1 MRDLGGRVAV
11 VTGGG
16 SGIGRGICLAAA
28 EQGMHVVVT
37 DIEGDAAEE
46 TAALVRDH
54 GVQSLGVAADV
65 SNPASVEALAD
76 AAYGE
81 FGAVDVLFN
90 NAGVLVFGPT
100 AEMPASDLDWML
112 AVNLYG
118 VLNGIQVFVPR
129 MREQEPD
136 EDGTRAQIVNT
147 SSMSGL
153 VAGRGGGNLGGYVA
167 SKFAV
172 VGMTE
177 SLRLELAPEGIDVTL
192 FCPGAT
198 HTRIGEAQRN
208 RQEAYGPAREIPE
221 PIIAQRAAPR
231 DPSRSPDAR
240 RDPLV
245 VGRAVLE
252 GVRERRAYILTHTE
266 TRPVVAR
273 RFEHIAEGYD
283 QAERSAG

>member
-28 EQGMHVVVT
+28 EQGMHVVAV
-37 DIEGDAAEE
+37 DIERDAAEE
-46 TAALVRDH
+46 TAALVREH
-54 GVQSLGVAADV
+54 GVRSLAARADV
-65 SNPASVEALAD
+65 SDRASVDELAD
-76 AAYGE
+76 AAYAE
-81 FGAVDVLFN
+81 FGAVDVLLN

-100 AEMPASDLDWML
+100 GEMPASDLDWML

-118 VLNGIQVFVPR
+118 VLNGVQAFLPR
-129 MREQEPD
+129 MRAQEPD
-136 EDGTRAQIVNT
+136 EDGVRAQIVNT

-172 VGMTE
+172 VGLTE
-177 SLRLELAPEGIDVTL
+177 SLRIELAPEGIDVTL

-198 HTRIGEAQRN
+198 DTRIGEAQRN
-208 RQEAYGPAREIPE
+208 RQETFGPARDIPG

-240 RDPLV
+240 REPLV
-245 VGRAVLE
+245 VGRGVIA

-266 TRPVVAR
+266 TRRVVAR
-273 RFEHIAEGYD
+273 RFADIDEGYD
-283 QAERSAG
+283 QAEA

>member
-1 MRDLGGRVAV
+1 MRDLEGRVAV

-28 EQGMHVVVT
+28 EQGMHVVVA
-37 DIEGDAAEE
+37 DIETAAVEE
-46 TAALVRDH
+46 TAALVREI
-54 GVQSLGVAADV
+54 GVRSLGAAADV
-65 SNPASVEALAD
+65 SNRASVEALAG
-76 AAYGE
+76 AAYDE

-90 NAGVLVFGPT
+90 NAGVLAFGAT
-100 AEMPASDLDWML
+100 VEMPASDLDWML

-118 VLNGIQVFVPR
+118 VLNGVQVFAPR

-136 EDGTRAQIVNT
+136 ADGVRAQIINT

-167 SKFAV
+167 TKFAV
-172 VGMTE
+172 AGLTE
-177 SLRLELAPEGIDVTL
+177 SLRIELAPEGIDVTL

-198 HTRIGEAQRN
+198 ETRIGDAQRN
-208 RQEAYGPAREIPE
+208 RQEAFGPAREIPE
-221 PIIAQRAAPR
+221 PILAQRAAPR

-240 RDPLV
+240 RDPRE
-245 VGRAVLE
+245 VGRAVIE

-273 RFEHIAEGYD
+273 RFAGLDEGYD

>member
-28 EQGMHVVVT
+28 EQGMHVVAV
-37 DIEGDAAEE
+37 DIERDAAEE
-46 TAALVRDH
+46 TAELARQH
-54 GVQSLGVAADV
+54 GVRSLAATADV
-65 SNPASVEALAD
+65 SDRASVDELVD
-76 AAYGE
+76 AAYAE
-81 FGAVDVLFN
+81 FGAVDVLLN

-100 AEMPASDLDWML
+100 GEMPASDLDWML

-118 VLNGIQVFVPR
+118 VLNGVQAFLPR
-129 MREQEPD
+129 MRAQEPD
-136 EDGTRAQIVNT
+136 EDGVRAQIVNT

-172 VGMTE
+172 VGLTE
-177 SLRLELAPEGIDVTL
+177 SLRIELAPEGIDVTL

-198 HTRIGEAQRN
+198 ETRIGEAQRN
-208 RQEAYGPAREIPE
+208 RQETFGPARDIPE
-221 PIIAQRAAPR
+221 TIITQRAAPR

-240 RDPLV
+240 REPLI
-245 VGRAVLE
+245 VGRAVIE

-266 TRPVVAR
+266 TRRVVAR
-273 RFEHIAEGYD
+273 RFADIDEGYD
-283 QAERSAG
+283 QAEA